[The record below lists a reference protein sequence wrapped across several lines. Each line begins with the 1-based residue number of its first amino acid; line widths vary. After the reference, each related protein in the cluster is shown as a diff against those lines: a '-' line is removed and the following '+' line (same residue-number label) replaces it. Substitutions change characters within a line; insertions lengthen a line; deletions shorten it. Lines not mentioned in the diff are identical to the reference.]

1 MKSSVLLCRIS
12 EGARV
17 KGGLH
22 RGSAA
27 LWRRGGN
34 GTNLTQRREGRAKNR
49 LFTEDHK
56 CTDRFAVHL
65 FSCPYLRKS
74 ASICGLFCLG
84 LACLFSSVSMAQDTR
99 LSEQDARLN
108 RAYQQRV
115 AQLSRNPQKL
125 AELRRQELDWIKQR
139 DQPCGTDV
147 ACLVEATKAQADDLE
162 QQVAQE
168 APKAPGQIPQELLG
182 KWIIRKVLATDTV
195 TCLNSKQA
203 QTLVGTEIEY
213 RADSF
218 RWKNTSVRSSGTS
231 TNLIGA
237 QEFTQANSGS
247 GSHVDF
253 NQLGIAASAVKQ
265 ITISHPDMTIAEL
278 SQSGTRAVPG
288 ESVLVEAPNTIIF
301 EICSTYF
308 EAQRK

>member
-1 MKSSVLLCRIS
+1 MKSSVFLSRIS

-17 KGGLH
+17 KGRLH

-27 LWRRGGN
+27 LW
-34 GTNLTQRREGRAKNR
+34 
-49 LFTEDHK
+49 
-56 CTDRFAVHL
+56 
-65 FSCPYLRKS
+65 
-74 ASICGLFCLG
+74 
-84 LACLFSSVSMAQDTR
+84 LACFFSSVSMAQDTR

-115 AQLSRNPQKL
+115 TQLSRNPQKL

-139 DQPCGTDV
+139 DQQCGKDV
-147 ACLVEATKAQADDLE
+147 ACLVEATKARANDLE

-168 APKAPGQIPQELLG
+168 APKAPSQIPQELLG
-182 KWIIRKVLATDTV
+182 KWVIRKVLATETV
-195 TCLNSKQA
+195 TCLNSRQA

-218 RWKNTSVRSSGTS
+218 RWKNTTVRSSGTS

-288 ESVLVEAPNTIIF
+288 ESVFVEAPNTIIF